1 MNIEHLASE
10 IRELNDT
17 TDRLEAAIDTIETH
31 LGQVRERDI
40 PAAMASISHTLSGVQ
55 EIQANLAGTVHML
68 AASLHDVSARLTLL
82 ERVIDADLPPVAN
95 DV

>member
-1 MNIEHLASE
+1 MDIEHIASE

-17 TDRLEAAIDTIETH
+17 TDRLEAAIDTIGTH
-31 LGQVRERDI
+31 LGQMRERDI
-40 PAAMASISHTLSGVQ
+40 PAAAASLSHTLSGVQ

-95 DV
+95 NV